1 LPLIVPEI
9 GIGLVVAPNELPG
22 LPVVIRRAA
31 LWQNK
36 VEPAMQILTAEKRG
50 PIRQKANWL
59 RRFGPPVLGLVV
71 VCIAVFLL
79 HRTLGRYRI
88 EEIEESLI
96 RIPVGRLALAGV
108 FAAASYLCLTGFDWL
123 ALRYV
128 GEHLPYR
135 RVALASFCSLSLGH
149 NIGFAALSSGALR
162 YRFYS
167 RWGVSGEKVAKI
179 ILFCG
184 VTVGLG
190 LIVLGGCALL
200 LRSDLAARLTGL
212 SQHAVIGVGFSCLLA
227 LFLYLALCARLRK
240 PLRVRNW
247 RFEMPSLRLG
257 LAQAVLGPL
266 NFACVAA
273 CLYETLLA
281 AADISYLAVAAIY
294 VIANVTALISHVPGG
309 LGVIESVV
317 LYLLPQANAVGA
329 LIAFRAVYFLMPL
342 CIGGPIFAMTE
353 LFYRRGRL
361 PAG

>member
-1 LPLIVPEI
+1 MVPKVRTE
-9 GIGLVVAPNELPG
+9 VEAANELPG
-22 LPVVIRRAA
+22 SSVVVRRSRCGA
-31 LWQNK
+31 NR
-36 VEPAMQILTAEKRG
+36 VESVRQIVTPEKRG
-50 PIRQKANWL
+50 RIRQKTNWL
-59 RRFGPPVLGLVV
+59 RRVGPFVLGLVL
-71 VCIAVFLL
+71 VCVAAFLL
-79 HRTLGRYRI
+79 HRTLSRYRI
-88 EEIEESLI
+88 EEIEESLSQI
-96 RIPVGRLALAGV
+96 PPSRIALAGL

-123 ALRYV
+123 ALRFV
-128 GEHLPYR
+128 GQRLPYR

-167 RWGVSGEKVAKI
+167 RWGMSGESVAKV

-190 LIVLGGCALL
+190 LIGLGGGVLL
-200 LRSDLAARLTGL
+200 LRSALAAELTGL
-212 SQHAVIGVGFSCLLA
+212 SRAAVLGMGFVCLMILTV
-227 LFLYLALCARLRK
+227 YLALCAWLRK

-257 LAQAVLGPL
+257 LAQTVIGPL

-281 AADISYLAVAAIY
+281 AADISYFAVAAVY

-317 LYLLPQANAVGA
+317 LYLIPEANAVGA
-329 LIAFRAVYFLMPL
+329 LIAFRVVYFLIPL
-342 CIGGPIFAMTE
+342 CVGAPVFALTE
-353 LFYRRGRL
+353 LFYGRRRL
-361 PAG
+361 SAA